1 MTSLLD
7 KMARRREEL
16 ARGGLLRQRRCFAA
30 APGRERLLHP
40 VAHATD
46 SGKPLLD
53 FAAND
58 YLGLA
63 RHPKVISALAKG
75 AEIYGCGSGASP
87 LVSGYSEAHLKLEQ
101 GLCRALGAEAALLFS
116 CGFAANTA
124 LMKTL
129 FSAEDTVIADK
140 LVHASMIDGLRD
152 SKAKIR
158 RFAHND
164 MAAATTLL
172 ARHPGSAV
180 LTETVFSMD
189 GDRAPLGKLS
199 HLCQEHGSPLILD
212 DAHGFGLFESSS
224 LPVFARLVTFGKA
237 LGGQGAA
244 IVGSQELI
252 DYLVA
257 NAREY
262 IYSTALSP
270 ACCMGV
276 LKALELIQQ
285 EPLLERLNAN
295 IALFRRSCQEAG
307 ISLMPSESPIQPLLV
322 GESDRCMALA
332 ARLLERGFLVGAIRP
347 PTVPKGSARLRI
359 TLSAEHREQDI
370 LALASALA
378 ELMA

>member
-1 MTSLLD
+1 
-7 KMARRREEL
+7 MARRREEL

-30 APGRERLLHP
+30 ASGRERLLHP
-40 VAHATD
+40 VAQAT
-46 SGKPLLD
+46 GKPLLD

-75 AEIYGCGSGASP
+75 AESYGCGSGASP

-101 GLCRALGAEAALLFS
+101 GLCRTLGAEAALLFS

-276 LKALELIQQ
+276 LEALEQIQQ

-295 IALFRRSCQEAG
+295 IALFRRSCQVAG

-322 GESDRCMALA
+322 GESGKCMVLA